1 MPKALV
7 ESLHAAYSGTVAM
20 TVANL
25 HQQDISAIKVKPI
38 GGRIGAEIEG
48 VKLAGDLAPEAVT
61 VINAALL
68 RHKVIVFR
76 AQTHL
81 DDAEQEA
88 FGRLLG
94 DLVPHPTVPS
104 VAGTEAVLEL
114 DGAHGIR
121 ASTWHTDVT
130 FRDAYPKISILRSVV
145 APERGGDTVWA
156 NTAAAYAELPEALRD
171 FADKVW
177 ALHTNQYDY
186 AAAAGAAASKKI
198 APEIL
203 KQYREIFTSTVF
215 ETEHPLV
222 HIHPETGERS
232 LVIGHFIREL
242 VGFSPSDSRL
252 LLHIFH
258 EHATRPENTFR
269 WRWSQGD
276 VVIWDNRA
284 TLHRAVDDYD
294 DLPRI
299 VHRTTLAGIPNISV
313 DGRRSVTRIVPKE
326 QLAA

>member
-1 MPKALV
+1 
-7 ESLHAAYSGTVAM
+7 M

-25 HQQDISAIKVKPI
+25 HQHDTSAIKVRPI
-38 GGRIGAEIEG
+38 GGRIGAEIED
-48 VKLAGDLAPEAVT
+48 VKLSGDLSLAV
-61 VINAALL
+61 VAAINAALL
-68 RHKVIVFR
+68 KHKVIAFR

-81 DDAEQEA
+81 DDAKQEA

-104 VAGTEAVLEL
+104 VTGTEAVLEL

-121 ASTWHTDVT
+121 ASSWHTDVT

-156 NTAAAYAELPEALRD
+156 NTAAAYAELPEPLREL
-171 FADKVW
+171 AEKVW
-177 ALHTNQYDY
+177 ALHTNKFDY
-186 AAAAGAAASKKI
+186 AGAAVPQKVS
-198 APEIL
+198 PEAL
-203 KQYREIFTSTVF
+203 KRYREVFTSTVF

-222 HIHPETGERS
+222 HVHPETGERS
-232 LVIGHFIREL
+232 LVIGHFVKEL
-242 VGFSPSDSRL
+242 IGFSGSDSRL

-269 WRWSQGD
+269 WHWSEGD

-299 VHRTTLAGIPNISV
+299 VHRVTLAGIPNVSV
-313 DGRRSVTRIVPKE
+313 DGRPSVTRIVPKE